1 MHRINEEKCANYP
14 VVDLRHG
21 HRSSVLR
28 ARQQLAE
35 STDDDAER
43 NPTTARLYIQCPNAV
58 HAGRAV
64 SCTFAIET
72 SSLSI
77 LYTCS
82 CYTCIY
88 ICIYIYMY
96 SIYIYVYIYTHA
108 LELVLRA
115 HCQVPHHV
123 LIGRIPG
130 FSLRICGM

>member
-28 ARQQLAE
+28 ARQQLAA
-35 STDDDAER
+35 SADDGAER

-72 SSLSI
+72 
-77 LYTCS
+77 
-82 CYTCIY
+82 
-88 ICIYIYMY
+88 
-96 SIYIYVYIYTHA
+96 
-108 LELVLRA
+108 
-115 HCQVPHHV
+115 
-123 LIGRIPG
+123 
-130 FSLRICGM
+130 